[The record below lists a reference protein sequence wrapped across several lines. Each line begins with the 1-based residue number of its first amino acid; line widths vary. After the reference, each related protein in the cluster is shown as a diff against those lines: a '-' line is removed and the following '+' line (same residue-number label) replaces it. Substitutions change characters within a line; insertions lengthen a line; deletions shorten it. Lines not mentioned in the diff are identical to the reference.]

1 MLTTINLVLEYV
13 LLFVTTIAL
22 ILGLHYNLQM
32 FQQNGYKNGEFY
44 HWLMKNDARQR
55 FLYLLAFFMVVLVIW
70 DDAPVVQLIFFIMTI
85 IWTIAI
91 IFAYALYWR
100 TETKK
105 KLVVTA
111 RVKRLIATI
120 VILYALLFIAFY
132 KEMWFWALVYLIW
145 LPEVVILCNVI
156 NHPIEAGIN
165 RHYIKDAQRILRE
178 NPQIKIIGITGS
190 YGKTSMKYYLNTL
203 LKDFYDVLITPG
215 NFNTTLGVVRTIR
228 EHMKPSNQIFLCE
241 MGARH
246 VHDIKEICDLFPP
259 QEGIITSIG
268 PQHLETFHTQENVVK
283 TKFELAD
290 AVPDGNRIYLNADN
304 PFELEKAAEYTNR
317 RKVVFYS
324 YKSDKGYHASEVKL
338 TTLGTEFT
346 LAATDGETA
355 RFAMRLIGEHNVIN
369 VCGAIAVAHEQGI
382 PLEKLRVPVRRIEPV
397 PHRLQMIQRG
407 DVTIIDDAYNS
418 NPAGSKAAVE
428 TLHMFSGIRILVTP
442 GMVELGDKEE
452 DYNYKFGTYAAANC
466 DYILLVGRMSH
477 TDPIKKG
484 ALDSGFPESKVRSF
498 EDLQGAMNCAY
509 GISGEG
515 HKYIL
520 LENDLPDA
528 Y

>member
-1 MLTTINLVLEYV
+1 MLILIDRILALANV
-13 LLFVTTIAL
+13 FVTTIAL
-22 ILGLHYNLQM
+22 VLGLHYNLQM
-32 FQQNGYKNGEFY
+32 FQQNGYKNGEFWS
-44 HWLMKNDARQR
+44 WLIKNDARQR
-55 FLYLLAFFMVVLVIW
+55 FLIVVLL
-70 DDAPVVQLIFFIMTI
+70 DACVMTFFTHPIVDLVCLIIAI
-85 IWTIAI
+85 PWTIAI
-91 IFAYALYWR
+91 IFTYALYWR

-120 VILYALLFIAFY
+120 VIVYAVLFVVCHERVVLLAMLYLS
-132 KEMWFWALVYLIW
+132 M
-145 LPEVVILCNVI
+145 LPYIVILCNLI

-165 RHYIKDAQRILRE
+165 RHYIRDAQRIIRE
-178 NPQIKIIGITGS
+178 NPRIKIIGITGS

-228 EHMKPSNQIFLCE
+228 EHLKPSNQIFLCE

-268 PQHLETFHTQENVVK
+268 PQHLETFHTQENIVN

-290 AVPDGNRIYLNADN
+290 AVPEGNRIYLNADN
-304 PFELEKAAEYTNR
+304 SYELEKASEYGSS
-317 RKVVFYS
+317 RKVIFYS

-346 LAATDGETA
+346 LTAPDGETA

-382 PLEKLRVPVRRIEPV
+382 PLDALRVPVRRIEPV
-397 PHRLQMIQRG
+397 EHRLQMIQRG
-407 DVTIIDDAYNS
+407 EVTIIDDAYNS

-428 TLHMFSGIRILVTP
+428 TLHMFDGIRILVTP
-442 GMVELGDKEE
+442 GMVELGDKET
-452 DYNYKFGTYAAANC
+452 DYNYKFGTYAAVNC
-466 DYILLVGRMSH
+466 DYILLVGRLQH

-484 ALDSGFPESKVRSF
+484 ALDSGFDEKNLRSF
-498 EDLQGAMNCAY
+498 DDLKSAMTYAY

>member
-1 MLTTINLVLEYV
+1 MLKTINLVLGDVEV
-13 LLFVTTIAL
+13 VVTLVTL
-22 ILGLHYNLQM
+22 ILALRFNLQM
-32 FQQNGYKNGEFY
+32 FQQNGYKNGEYF
-44 HWLMKNDARQR
+44 HWLSKNSNRQR
-55 FLYLLAFFMVVLVIW
+55 FLWAMIITFVLQLLIRQPVI
-70 DDAPVVQLIFFIMTI
+70 QLILIVITI
-85 IWTIAI
+85 VWLGAVNS
-91 IFAYALYWR
+91 AYNLYR
-100 TETKK
+100 KTETKK

-111 RVKRLIATI
+111 RVKRLIVTFI
-120 VILYALLFIAFY
+120 ILCAL
-132 KEMWFWALVYLIW
+132 MLIFSGKYRVFCTGVF
-145 LPEVVILCNVI
+145 LICTPEIVILCNII

-165 RHYIKDAQRILRE
+165 RYYIRDAQKILRE
-178 NPQIKIIGITGS
+178 NPQIKLIGITGS

-228 EHMKPSNQIFLCE
+228 EHLKPSNQIFLCE

-246 VHDIKEICDLFPP
+246 VHDIKEICDLFKPS
-259 QEGIITSIG
+259 EGIITSIG
-268 PQHLETFHTQENVVK
+268 PQHLETFHTQENIVN

-290 AVPDGNRIYLNADN
+290 AVPEGNRVYLNADN
-304 PFELEKAAEYTNR
+304 EFELKKASEYTDK
-317 RKVVFYS
+317 RKIIFYS
-324 YKSDKGYHASEVKL
+324 YKSNKGYHASEVRL

-346 LAATDGETA
+346 LTAPDGETA
-355 RFAMRLIGEHNVIN
+355 RFTMRLIGEHNVIN

-382 PLEKLRVPVRRIEPV
+382 SLEKLRVPVRRIEPV

-428 TLHMFSGIRILVTP
+428 TLHMFDGIRILVTP
-442 GMVELGDKEE
+442 GMVELGEKED

-466 DYILLVGRMSH
+466 DYILLVGRISH
-477 TDPIKKG
+477 TDPIRDG
-484 ALDSGFPESKVRSF
+484 AIESGFPEARVRSF
-498 EDLQGAMNCAY
+498 DDLQGAMNCAY